1 MKYIERS
8 NTMEQKKTFRIT
20 LIALLVIGLTAGF
33 GYGISKVVK
42 TSDSPASSASKSSD
56 VPIMVPGNF
65 AELAEKARPGVVNIQ
80 TVKTIKGG
88 GRVFRHFFG
97 NPFGGQSPFGRQNP
111 FGENNPFEDFFGPQ
125 TDDGPSDNF
134 QQKSLG
140 SGFIIDRE
148 GYIVTNNHVVDGAD
162 EVKVKLANGKEF
174 DAKVI
179 GRDSKTDLALIKISV
194 SSDLQPLKMG
204 NSDETKV
211 GSWVVAI
218 GSPFGLEQTVTAGIV
233 SAKGRIIGSGP
244 YDNFIQTDASINPG
258 NSGGP
263 LINMKGEVIGINTA
277 IVASGQGI
285 GFAIPINTAGDV
297 IPQLKN
303 KGQVTRGWLGVSI
316 QDITP
321 ELAKSFGLKEKKGAL
336 VADVIKDGPA
346 DKAGIERG
354 DVIVGF
360 DGKEIAES
368 KDLPRIVAAVPVG
381 KNVTI
386 KLMKDG
392 KTTNKNVKIAQ
403 MEETTTE
410 AAKKAPVRKQIGIMV
425 QNITPEISRSLGLK
439 NTNGAVI
446 TQVEPGSPAA
456 DAGLQRGDVVKEVN
470 RKTIK
475 NADECIQNIEQAKKE
490 NDNNSV
496 LLLIQRNENSLYIAV
511 TLR

>member
-1 MKYIERS
+1 MD
-8 NTMEQKKTFRIT
+8 QKKTLRVV
-20 LIALLVIGLTAGF
+20 LISLIIFGLTVGF
-33 GYGISKVVK
+33 GYGISRAVK
-42 TSDSPASSASKSSD
+42 TADSSASAVSKNSD

-65 AELAEKARPGVVNIQ
+65 TELAEKARPGVVNIQ

-97 NPFGGQSPFGRQNP
+97 NPFGGQSPFPGRQNP
-111 FGENNPFEDFFGPQ
+111 FDGENPFEDFLGPQ

-134 QQKSLG
+134 RQKSLG

-148 GYIVTNNHVVDGAD
+148 GHIVTNNHVVEGAD

-179 GRDSKTDLALIKISV
+179 GRDSKTDLALIKINGAP
-194 SSDLQPLKMG
+194 DLQPLKMG
-204 NSDETKV
+204 NSDETKI

-263 LINMKGEVIGINTA
+263 LVNIRGEVIGINTA

-285 GFAIPINTAGDV
+285 GFAIPINTASDV

-321 ELAKSFGLKEKKGAL
+321 ELVESFGLKEKKGAL
-336 VADVIKDGPA
+336 VADVVKDGPA

-354 DVIVGF
+354 DVIVEF
-360 DGKEIAES
+360 DNKEIVES
-368 KDLPRIVAAVPVG
+368 KDLPRIVAVVPVG

-386 KLMKDG
+386 KLLKNG
-392 KTTNKNVKIAQ
+392 KTINKDVKIAQ

-410 AAKKAPVRKQIGIMV
+410 AAKAPARKQIGITV
-425 QNITPEISRSLGLK
+425 QNITPEIGRALGLK
-439 NTNGAVI
+439 NANGAVI

-456 DAGLQRGDVVKEVN
+456 DAGFQRGDVIKEVN

-475 NADECIQNIEQAKKE
+475 NVDEFFQNIEQAKKG
-490 NDNNSV
+490 NGSNSV

>member
-1 MKYIERS
+1 MD
-8 NTMEQKKTFRIT
+8 QKKTFRIVLVS
-20 LIALLVIGLTAGF
+20 LIVVGLTVGF
-33 GYGISKVVK
+33 GYGISRAVK
-42 TSDSPASSASKSSD
+42 TSDSSASVTSKSSD

-111 FGENNPFEDFFGPQ
+111 FDGENPFEDFFGPQ
-125 TDDGPSDNF
+125 NDDGPSDNF

-148 GYIVTNNHVVDGAD
+148 GHIVTNNHVVDGAD
-162 EVKVKLANGKEF
+162 GVKVKLANGKEF

-179 GRDSKTDLALIKISV
+179 GRDAKTDLALIKISG

-204 NSDETKV
+204 NSDDEKV
-211 GSWVVAI
+211 GNWVVAI

-233 SAKGRIIGSGP
+233 SAKGRILGSGP

-277 IVASGQGI
+277 IIASGQGI
-285 GFAIPINTAGDV
+285 GFAIPINTANDV

-336 VADVIKDGPA
+336 VADVVKDGPA
-346 DKAGIERG
+346 EKAGIERG
-354 DVIVGF
+354 DVIVEF

-381 KNVTI
+381 KSVTI
-386 KLMKDG
+386 KLLKDG
-392 KTTNKNVKIAQ
+392 KMISKDVKIAQ
-403 MEETTTE
+403 MEEVATDS
-410 AAKKAPVRKQIGIMV
+410 AKAPVRKQIGITV
-425 QNITPEISRSLGLK
+425 QNITPEIGRALGLK
-439 NTNGAVI
+439 NANGAVI

-456 DAGLQRGDVVKEVN
+456 DAGLQRGDVIREVN

-475 NADECIQNIEQAKKE
+475 NVDEFFQNIERAKKGNE
-490 NDNNSV
+490 SNSL
-496 LLLIQRNENSLYIAV
+496 LLLIQRNENNLYIAV

>member
-1 MKYIERS
+1 
-8 NTMEQKKTFRIT
+8 MEQKKIFRIV
-20 LIALLVIGLTAGF
+20 LIALIAVGLTVGF
-33 GYGISKVVK
+33 GYGISRAVK
-42 TSDSPASSASKSSD
+42 APASSASASKNAD

-80 TVKTIKGG
+80 TVKTMKGG

-111 FGENNPFEDFFGPQ
+111 SDRENPFEDFFGPQ
-125 TDDGPSDNF
+125 TDDGPSNNF

-140 SGFIIDRE
+140 SGFIIDRQ
-148 GYIVTNNHVVDGAD
+148 GHIVTNNHVVDGAD

-179 GRDSKTDLALIKISV
+179 GRDPKTDLALIKISG

-263 LINMKGEVIGINTA
+263 LINMNGEVVGINTA

-285 GFAIPINTAGDV
+285 GFAIPVNTAGDV
-297 IPQLKN
+297 IPQLKSN
-303 KGQVTRGWLGVSI
+303 GQVTRGWLGVSI
-316 QDITP
+316 QDITS

-336 VADVIKDGPA
+336 VSDVVKDGPA
-346 DKAGIERG
+346 DKTGIERG
-354 DVIVGF
+354 DIIVEF

-368 KDLPRIVAAVPVG
+368 KDLPRIVAAMPVG

-386 KLMKDG
+386 KLMRNGKAINKD
-392 KTTNKNVKIAQ
+392 VRIAQ
-403 MEETTTE
+403 MEETTRE
-410 AAKKAPVRKQIGIMV
+410 AARTPSRKQVGITV
-425 QNITPEISRSLGLK
+425 QNITPEIAKALGLK
-439 NTNGAVI
+439 SSIGAVI
-446 TQVEPGSPAA
+446 TQVEPGSPAS
-456 DAGLQRGDVVKEVN
+456 DAGLQRGDVINEVN
-470 RKTIK
+470 RKTVR
-475 NADECIQNIEQAKKE
+475 NADECIRNIEQAKKG
-490 NDNNSV
+490 DDSGSV

-511 TLR
+511 SLK

>member
-1 MKYIERS
+1 
-8 NTMEQKKTFRIT
+8 
-20 LIALLVIGLTAGF
+20 
-33 GYGISKVVK
+33 
-42 TSDSPASSASKSSD
+42 
-56 VPIMVPGNF
+56 MVPGNF
-65 AELAEKARPGVVNIQ
+65 TELAEKARPGVVNIQ
-80 TVKTIKGG
+80 TVKTLKGG

-97 NPFGGQSPFGRQNP
+97 NPFGGQNPFSGRQNP
-111 FGENNPFEDFFGPQ
+111 FDERNPFEDFFGPE
-125 TDDGPSDNF
+125 TDDGSSDNF

-140 SGFIIDRE
+140 SGFIVDLE
-148 GYIVTNNHVVDGAD
+148 GHIVTNNHVVDGAD
-162 EVKVKLANGKEF
+162 LVKVKLANGKEF

-179 GRDSKTDLALIKISV
+179 GRDSKTDLALIKISA

-244 YDNFIQTDASINPG
+244 YDSFIQTDASINPG

-263 LINMKGEVIGINTA
+263 LINMNGEVIGINTA
-277 IVASGQGI
+277 IIASGQGI
-285 GFAIPINTAGDV
+285 GFAIPINMAVDV

-303 KGQVTRGWLGVSI
+303 KGQVTRGWLGIAI

-336 VADVIKDGPA
+336 VADVVKDGPA
-346 DKAGIERG
+346 EKAGIERG
-354 DVIVGF
+354 DVIVEF
-360 DGKEIAES
+360 DGKEVAES

-386 KLMKDG
+386 KLLKDG
-392 KTTNKNVKIAQ
+392 KAITKNVKIAQ
-403 MEETTTE
+403 MEETTTKVAE
-410 AAKKAPVRKQIGIMV
+410 GPVGKQIGITV
-425 QNITPEISRSLGLK
+425 QNITPEIGRALGLK
-439 NTNGAVI
+439 NASGAVI
-446 TQVEPGSPAA
+446 TQVESGSPAA
-456 DAGLQRGDVVKEVN
+456 DAGLQRGDVIKEVD

-475 NADECIQNIEQAKKE
+475 NANECIQNIELAKKG
-490 NDNNSV
+490 NDSSSI